1 MQRSKRVRI
10 IALIKQVP
18 DTGGERRL
26 DLTTGLLD
34 RDASDKIIDE
44 INERALEVAL
54 AYKDANKGA
63 EVVVMTMGP
72 EDATGTIRKALSMGA
87 DSGIH
92 IADASL
98 VGSDS
103 AWSAEVLAAALQR
116 EQFDLVVAGNE
127 STDGRGGVVPI
138 MIAERL
144 GLPAL
149 GSLDSVELS
158 EGSVRGERATESGS
172 MTVSSALP
180 AVISVTERAA
190 EPRFPNF
197 KGIMT
202 AKKKPISVL
211 SMSELG
217 LAEASGGRSVVLSTQ
232 ERPARTAGKKIVDDG
247 SAAAQLADFL
257 AAERLI

>member
-1 MQRSKRVRI
+1 MRI

-92 IADASL
+92 IADGSL

-103 AWSAEVLAAALQR
+103 VWSGEVLAAALKR

-172 MTVSSALP
+172 MTVSSPLP

-211 SMSELG
+211 SLSELG
-217 LAEASGGRSVVLSTQ
+217 VAEASGGRSMVLSTQ

>member
-1 MQRSKRVRI
+1 VRI

-54 AYKDANKGA
+54 AYKDANKGT

-72 EDATGTIRKALSMGA
+72 DDATGTIRKALSMGA

-103 AWSAEVLAAALQR
+103 SWSAEVLAAALQR

-180 AVISVTERAA
+180 ALISVTERAA

-211 SMSELG
+211 SLSELG
-217 LAEASGGRSVVLSTQ
+217 VAEASGGRSVVLSTQ

>member
-54 AYKDANKGA
+54 AYKDANKGT

-144 GLPAL
+144 GLPAI

-158 EGSVRGERATESGS
+158 DGSVRGERATESGS

-202 AKKKPISVL
+202 AKKKPIGVL
-211 SMSELG
+211 SLSELG
-217 LAEASGGRSVVLSTQ
+217 LSEASGGRSVVLSTQ

>member
-103 AWSAEVLAAALQR
+103 AWSGEVLAAALQR

-211 SMSELG
+211 SLSELG
-217 LAEASGGRSVVLSTQ
+217 VSEGSGGRSVVLSTQ

>member
-1 MQRSKRVRI
+1 MRI

-54 AYKDANKGA
+54 AYKDANKGT

-92 IADASL
+92 IVDSSL

-211 SMSELG
+211 SLSELG
-217 LAEASGGRSVVLSTQ
+217 VSEGSGGRSVVLSTQ

>member
-1 MQRSKRVRI
+1 MRI

-54 AYKDANKGA
+54 AYKDANKGT

-144 GLPAL
+144 GLPAI

-158 EGSVRGERATESGS
+158 DGSVRGERATESGS

-202 AKKKPISVL
+202 AKKKPIGVL
-211 SMSELG
+211 SLSELG
-217 LAEASGGRSVVLSTQ
+217 LSEASGGRSVVLSTQ

>member
-1 MQRSKRVRI
+1 MRI

-54 AYKDANKGA
+54 AYKDANKGT

-138 MIAERL
+138 MIAEHL

-202 AKKKPISVL
+202 AKKKPIGVL
-211 SMSELG
+211 SLSELG
-217 LAEASGGRSVVLSTQ
+217 LSEASGGRSVVLSTQ
-232 ERPARTAGKKIVDDG
+232 ERPARTAGQKIVDDG